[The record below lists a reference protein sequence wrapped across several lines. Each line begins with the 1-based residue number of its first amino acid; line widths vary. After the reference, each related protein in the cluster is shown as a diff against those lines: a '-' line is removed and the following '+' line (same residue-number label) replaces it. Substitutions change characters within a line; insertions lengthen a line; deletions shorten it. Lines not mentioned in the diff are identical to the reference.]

1 MLSGVNCQRLGE
13 WLGEKLGM
21 RLGER
26 LHERLDNCFGGKV
39 FWYIGKNFCERIG
52 LGKIW
57 GERLDEC
64 REESVGEIMWRGWIG
79 EGECRL
85 VFG

>member
-13 WLGEKLGM
+13 WLGEKMGM
-21 RLGER
+21 MLGER

-52 LGKIW
+52 LG
-57 GERLDEC
+57 
-64 REESVGEIMWRGWIG
+64 
-79 EGECRL
+79 
-85 VFG
+85 